1 MADNNPL
8 RGPYLTCSNEIRR
21 LVIRASIELHQSNSF
36 IANFFKISIKTV
48 QRILHKFHLTEETD
62 KLPRGGNK
70 PFK

>member
-8 RGPYLTCSNEIRR
+8 RGAYLTCSNEIRR
-21 LVIRASIELHQSNSF
+21 LVVRASVVNHQSNSF
-36 IANFFKISIKTV
+36 IADNYQISTRTV
-48 QRILHKFHLTEETD
+48 QRILEKFHRTEETD

>member
-8 RGPYLTCSNEIRR
+8 RGPNLTCSNEIRR
-21 LVIRASIELHQSNSF
+21 LVIRASTEYNQSNSF
-36 IANFFKISIKTV
+36 ISNIFKISLKTV
-48 QRILHKFHLTEETD
+48 QRILFKFRETEVTD